1 MSEPS
6 PAVAAESLT
15 KRYGPTTAVD
25 ELDLSIER
33 GDIYGFLGPNGAGKT
48 TTMRIFTGLIEPTS
62 GEARVAGVPCVDR
75 RALVEH
81 IGLMPETP
89 PLYDQLT
96 GREQLQFAAD
106 LRNVSWNTV
115 TDTALSLCGSLD
127 LQEDLD
133 RRIDGY
139 SKGMRQKLSF
149 VQAVQHDP
157 AVVFLDEPTSG
168 LDPRAAK
175 TLRELITDLADG
187 DTTVLLSTHILPVVE
202 EIADVVGVLHGGQL
216 VAEGSPAELTAAA
229 ARDEGDG
236 ADLEDAF
243 LALTTDDDTAWA

>member
-1 MSEPS
+1 MCEPS
-6 PAVAAESLT
+6 SAVVAKSLT
-15 KRYGPTTAVD
+15 KRYGTTTAVN
-25 ELDLSIER
+25 ELDLSIEH

-48 TTMRIFTGLIEPTS
+48 TTMRIFTGLIEPS
-62 GEARVAGVPCVDR
+62 GGEARVAGVPCVDR

-106 LRNVSWNTV
+106 LRNVPWDAV
-115 TDTALSLCGSLD
+115 VDTALSLCASLG
-127 LQEDLD
+127 LRADLD

-149 VQAVQHDP
+149 IQSVQHDP

-187 DTTVLLSTHILPVVE
+187 DTTVLISTHILPVVE
-202 EIADVVGVLHGGQL
+202 DIADMVGVLHDGQL
-216 VAEGSPAELTAAA
+216 AAEGSLAELRSAAE
-229 ARDEGDG
+229 RTEGDG

-243 LALTTDDDTAWA
+243 LALTTDGDTAWV